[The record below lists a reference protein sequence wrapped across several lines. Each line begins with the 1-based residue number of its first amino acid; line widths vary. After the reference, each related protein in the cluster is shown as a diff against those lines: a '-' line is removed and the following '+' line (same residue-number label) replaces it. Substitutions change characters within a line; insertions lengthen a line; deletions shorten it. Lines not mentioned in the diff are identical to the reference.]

1 VPKNEDGEFEL
12 TLGNRQLLSMFFV
25 VVVLLAVFF
34 VMGYIVG
41 RNSAPSAEPSIARK
55 ADTKPIAVDSTTAP
69 TAATPASPA
78 EESPRPL
85 ETAGEKP
92 ADAKSEPPKSEP
104 TKAVTSK
111 SEPAAKHETKAEKAA
126 EKASEKAQKAE
137 KARPTP
143 SNVPV
148 AGQTYLQLSATT
160 KQDADAYVEV
170 LRKNSFP
177 SIDVEVPGKPGTY
190 RVLVGPLA
198 PGEINKMKADLQA
211 KGLPGNAAFRQS
223 F

>member
-1 VPKNEDGEFEL
+1 MPKNEDGEFEL

-41 RNSAPSAEPSIARK
+41 RNSAPSPEPSIARK
-55 ADTKPIAVDSTTAP
+55 TDTKPTVDSPAATTAP
-69 TAATPASPA
+69 TTAPTSPA
-78 EESPRPL
+78 AEPSRPL
-85 ETAGEKP
+85 ETAVERPAEAKP
-92 ADAKSEPPKSEP
+92 EPPKPEP

-111 SEPAAKHETKAEKAA
+111 SEPAAKRETKAEKAA
-126 EKASEKAQKAE
+126 EKATEKAH
-137 KARPTP
+137 PIP
-143 SNVPV
+143 SNVPA
-148 AGQTYLQLSATT
+148 AGQTYLQLSATS
-160 KQDADAYVEV
+160 KHDADAYVEV

-177 SIDVEVPGKPGTY
+177 SIDVEVPGKPGTF

-198 PGEINKMKADLQA
+198 PGEINKTKADLQA
-211 KGLPGNAAFRQS
+211 KGLPGNAAFPQH